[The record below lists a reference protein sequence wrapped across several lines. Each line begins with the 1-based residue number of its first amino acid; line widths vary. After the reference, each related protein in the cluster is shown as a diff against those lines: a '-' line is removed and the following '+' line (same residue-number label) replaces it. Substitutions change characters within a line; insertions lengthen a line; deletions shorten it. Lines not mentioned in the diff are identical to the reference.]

1 MDWVGIAVRLGRRP
15 GDFVG
20 RMRKGKAGGL
30 GRNGLL
36 PNSLKIISSCLKAV
50 SANATTV
57 VRSAGASVAASIA
70 VAAEDEKD
78 QVLWAGFDKLEL
90 GPSTSRLVL
99 LLGYSN
105 GFQVVD
111 VEDAS
116 NVCEVV
122 SKRDGPV
129 TFLQMLPTPEKSD
142 AHQGFSA
149 LHPLLLVVAGDETS
163 NPGVVHN
170 PHSNG
175 NVRDGITDSQPGSC
189 GASPTV
195 VRFYSLQSDNY
206 VHVLRFRSTVY
217 LIRCSTQVIAVALA
231 SQVYCFDAVT
241 LENKF
246 SVLTYPLPQG
256 GQGMGVN
263 IGYGPMAVG
272 PRWLAYAS
280 NNTLMPNTGRLS
292 PQNLTPSPGVS
303 PSTSPGSGS
312 LMARYA
318 MESSKQLAAGII
330 NLGDMGYKTLSKYCQ
345 ELLPDGSSSP
355 VSTNSGW
362 KVGRVTAAA
371 HTIDSEHA
379 GMVVIKDFVTK
390 AIISQFR
397 AHTSPISALCFD
409 PSGTLLVTASVHG
422 NNINVFRIMPSSMQ
436 SGNSMRYDWNSSH
449 VHLYKLYRGLT
460 TAVIQDICFSHYSQW
475 VAIVSSRGTC
485 HLFVL
490 SPFGGDV
497 SFQTQRFQTEG
508 FILSP
513 SLSLPWWSTSSC
525 TISQKFT
532 PPPVPVSLS
541 VVSRIKNSTTGWLNT
556 VSSAA
561 ASASGKVPIPSGA
574 LAATFHN
581 SFYQNPQQVHFKTNS
596 LEHLLVYSPFGY
608 VVQYELLPSL
618 GLESY
623 DTSSRAVLGPMQ
635 DDELRVNAEPIQS
648 WSVCRR
654 LNWPERDAGLSG
666 FSLGRSNS
674 EDVVMEIS
682 DSEDNDAKYPRS
694 FSDTASVKDFVKAN
708 ERPHWYLSN
717 AEVQISSGQMP
728 IWQKSKIS
736 FFTMMPAK
744 VNEGMLSDGYSGG
757 EIEIEKVPVHEVEIK
772 RKDLLPVFEHFRCSQ
787 LTYSRAYIGGRY
799 QSSSSSGIGQ
809 TKDKFIEE
817 TLIPCSESSSGSV
830 ESSDIGTSTA
840 TMNLLDHT
848 SVISDPTRSS
858 VLLGHFVST
867 IGGEP
872 SVAKLNGSNTF
883 LLNGE
888 EGSAS
893 SNLSSLQDD
902 SNHMGTGMTFIKSPL
917 SSDNGLSGEILN
929 FSNSNQ
935 SASEVPDDK
944 SGATEMHNLLD
955 FAQYFHEGYCKISE
969 LDDCHELPEVV
980 TDVDSSSSHC
990 EREKPDED
998 GDNDDMLGGVFA
1010 FSEEG

>member
-1 MDWVGIAVRLGRRP
+1 MDWLGIAVRIW
-15 GDFVG
+15 GDPAKLVG
-20 RMRKGKAGGL
+20 RMRKEKGGG

-50 SANATTV
+50 STNASTL

-70 VAAEDEKD
+70 VAAEDDKE
-78 QVLWAGFDKLEL
+78 QVLWAGFDKLEF
-90 GPSTSRLVL
+90 GPSTSRRVL

-116 NVCEVV
+116 NVCELV

-129 TFLQMLPTPEKSD
+129 TFLQMLPTPEKSKT
-142 AHQGFSA
+142 HQGFSA
-149 LHPLLLVVAGDETS
+149 SHPLLLVVAGDETS
-163 NPGVVHN
+163 NPGLVQN
-170 PHSNG
+170 PHSNVL
-175 NVRDGITDSQPGSC
+175 VRDGITDSQPGNC

-206 VHVLRFRSTVY
+206 VHLLRFRSTVY
-217 LIRCSTQVIAVALA
+217 LIRCSSRVIAVALA
-231 SQVYCFDAVT
+231 SQIYCFDAVT

-246 SVLTYPLPQG
+246 SVLTYPIPQG
-256 GQGMGVN
+256 GQGMGIN

-280 NNTLMPNTGRLS
+280 NNPFLPNTGRLS

-355 VSTNSGW
+355 VSSNSGC

-371 HTIDSEHA
+371 HSVDTEHA

-390 AIISQFR
+390 AIISQFK

-436 SGNSMRYDWNSSH
+436 GGNSSLRYDWSSSH

-485 HLFVL
+485 HIFVL

-497 SFQTQRFQTEG
+497 TFQTQRFQTDG
-508 FILSP
+508 LILSP

-525 TISQKFT
+525 TISQKST
-532 PPPVPVSLS
+532 PPPVPVTLS

-561 ASASGKVPIPSGA
+561 ASATGKVPIPSGA
-574 LAATFHN
+574 LAATFHY
-581 SFYQNPQQVHFKTNS
+581 SFYQNPEQVRFKTNS
-596 LEHLLVYSPFGY
+596 LEHLLVYSPLGY
-608 VVQYELLPSL
+608 VVQHELLPSL

-623 DTSSRAVLGPMQ
+623 DTSSRAGLGPMQ
-635 DDELRVNAEPIQS
+635 DDELRVNAEPVQS

-654 LNWPERDAGLSG
+654 SNWPERAAGLSG
-666 FSLGRSNS
+666 FSLCRSDT
-674 EDVVMEIS
+674 EDVIMDGS
-682 DSEDNDAKYPRS
+682 DSEYNDINGPRL
-694 FSDTASVKDFVKAN
+694 FSDTAFVKDLAKAN

-717 AEVQISSGQMP
+717 AEVQISSGRMP

-736 FFTMMPAK
+736 FYMMMPAK
-744 VNEGMLSDGYSGG
+744 VNQRRFSDGYSGG

-772 RKDLLPVFEHFRCSQ
+772 QKDLLPVFEHFQCS
-787 LTYSRAYIGGRY
+787 LLDWSSRAYFGERCPSY
-799 QSSSSSGIGQ
+799 SSSGIDQ

-817 TLIPCSESSSGSV
+817 SLFRHIESPSCGSV
-830 ESSDIGTSTA
+830 ESSGIGTSTA
-840 TMNLLDHT
+840 THT
-848 SVISDPTRSS
+848 SAISDPTRSS
-858 VLLGHFVST
+858 VLLGHFVSK

-872 SVAKLNGSNTF
+872 SVAKSNASNSF
-883 LLNGE
+883 LSNRE
-888 EGSAS
+888 EGSALSGIS
-893 SNLSSLQDD
+893 SSQND
-902 SNHMGTGMTFIKSPL
+902 SNHMGTGMTVIKAAFSL
-917 SSDNGLSGEILN
+917 DNRLSGEILN
-929 FSNSNQ
+929 MSNSNH

-944 SGATEMHNLLD
+944 SGTTELQNPLD

-969 LDDCHELPEVV
+969 LDDCRELPEVV
-980 TDVDSSSSHC
+980 TDADSSSSHC